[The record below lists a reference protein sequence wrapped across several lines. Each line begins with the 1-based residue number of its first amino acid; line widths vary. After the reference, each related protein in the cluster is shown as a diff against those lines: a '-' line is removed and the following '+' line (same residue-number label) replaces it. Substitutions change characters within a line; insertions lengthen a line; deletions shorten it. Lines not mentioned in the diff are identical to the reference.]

1 MRTFVAVEV
10 SNHKVI
16 DEILKFQTR
25 LKINAKSVESHNLHF
40 TLQFLGEI
48 SDQQAEKIRETL
60 QNIQFSSFTVHFK
73 GIGAFP
79 KMNSPRVI
87 WIGTDEEGGRGLIDL
102 AKKIEEALMPFG
114 FKSDKPFRPHITV
127 FRIKNKLENVAKEL
141 YGIKSSDFGSQKIT
155 NFRFKQSTLTPK
167 GPVYSD
173 LLKVESTW

>member
-10 SNHKVI
+10 SNQEVI
-16 DEILKFQTR
+16 DAISKFQTR

-48 SDQQAEKIRETL
+48 SDQQTEKVKETL
-60 QNIQFSSFTVHFK
+60 RHIQFSSFTVHFK

-79 KMNSPRVI
+79 KINSPRVI
-87 WIGTDEEGGRGLIDL
+87 WIGTDEEGGRNLIEL
-102 AKKIEEALMPFG
+102 AKKIEEALTQLG

-127 FRIKNKLENVAKEL
+127 FRIKNKIENIAKDL
-141 YGIKSSDFGSQKIT
+141 YGMKSSEFGSQKIT
-155 NFRFKQSTLTPK
+155 SFRFKQSTLTPK

-173 LLKVESTW
+173 LLKVEST